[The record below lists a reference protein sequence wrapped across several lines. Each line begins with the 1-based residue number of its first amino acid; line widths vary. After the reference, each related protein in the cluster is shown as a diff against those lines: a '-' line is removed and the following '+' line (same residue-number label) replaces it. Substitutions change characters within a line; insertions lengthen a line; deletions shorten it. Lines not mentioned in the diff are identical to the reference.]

1 MSGDV
6 SIKSVFIK
14 LSCGAFTR
22 ILDAKMIVTST
33 CMWVLHDQDV
43 LPIEN
48 RLHTIVG
55 DYAKYETLLSQS
67 NQIIN
72 ATRSTILTSFR
83 NLFSAV
89 PENYDGMGV
98 QLPGLVIF

>member
-1 MSGDV
+1 MS
-6 SIKSVFIK
+6 FR
-14 LSCGAFTR
+14 LR
-22 ILDAKMIVTST
+22 IAYIL
-33 CMWVLHDQDV
+33 Q
-43 LPIEN
+43 
-48 RLHTIVG
+48 VG

-67 NQIIN
+67 NQVIHN